1 MVRLAQFS
9 ADCFV
14 SAAIAL
20 VAEAGPSAASIP
32 AIARRVG
39 APTGSL
45 YHRFPSKAAVLAAA
59 WAEVHGDFTAA
70 LVPPLF
76 EGRARD
82 AAMTLVDWSRARPLR
97 ARFLLLNDFGALVD
111 GAPVPDDLRAEIAR
125 QEDVL
130 DRAFL
135 SLAGGHAS
143 AAEAAALRFRV
154 FDAPVA
160 ALRPHLIG
168 RGPIPEFVD
177 DLVSGLFDNGRD
189 ALQGQAA

>member
-59 WAEVHGDFTAA
+59 WADVHGDFTAA
-70 LVPPLF
+70 MVPPLF

-82 AAMTLVDWSRARPLR
+82 AAMTLVEWSRARPLR

-111 GAPVPDDLRAEIAR
+111 GAPVPDDLRAEIGR

-130 DRAFL
+130 DRAFQ
-135 SLAGGHAS
+135 SLVGGD
-143 AAEAAALRFRV
+143 AAPAVAAALRFRV

-168 RGPIPEFVD
+168 RGPIPDYVEA
-177 DLVSGLFDNGRD
+177 LVAGLFEAGSPTQRE
-189 ALQGQAA
+189 QAA

>member
-59 WAEVHGDFTAA
+59 WADVHGDFTAA
-70 LVPPLF
+70 MVPPLF

-82 AAMTLVDWSRARPLR
+82 AAMTLVEWSRARPLR

-111 GAPVPDDLRAEIAR
+111 GAPVPDEIRLEIAR

-130 DRAFL
+130 DRAFQ
-135 SLAGGHAS
+135 SLVGGEVAPAAS
-143 AAEAAALRFRV
+143 AALRFRV

-168 RGPIPEFVD
+168 RGAIPDYVD
-177 DLVSGLFDNGRD
+177 ALVAGLFEAGSFT
-189 ALQGQAA
+189 LQEQAA